1 MEKVGG
7 MMGNKAMAEKGHE
20 KRLQAG
26 LEDEEYHEKRQN
38 LGME

>member
-7 MMGNKAMAEKGHE
+7 MIKNKGMEQKGHE
-20 KRLQAG
+20 KRVQAG
-26 LEDEEYHEKRQN
+26 LEDEAYHEKRAN